1 MATDVV
7 FYTTEGCHLC
17 DDAARLLAML
27 VPLNSVTSVDIA
39 EDDALLEVFG
49 ERIPVVAI
57 AGHQLSWP
65 FSLLDLQTF
74 LAQP

>member
-1 MATDVV
+1 MTTDVV
-7 FYTTEGCHLC
+7 FYTTAGCHLC

-27 VPLNSVTSVDIA
+27 VPQNSVTSVDIA

-49 ERIPVVAI
+49 ERIPVVEK
-57 AGHQLSWP
+57 AGRQLGWP

-74 LAQP
+74 LAPP